1 MTREQAI
8 ALLEARDPIAAAQGI
23 APPHEVGWLRAPA
36 DGEGVAQVRY
46 GAGTT
51 PAQVADRLM
60 EIARQPSAARA
71 VLLVPGTD
79 SGDRPGSWGNEDLL
93 VAAVARRVLPV
104 AWLYAV
110 SVAITAAVAWEVCAY
125 SMLGFWN
132 GPRLIWPCAGVG
144 MLSVLAC
151 AVAFGLERAHPGLTS
166 HHFRPDD

>member
-23 APPHEVGWLRAPA
+23 APPHEVGWLRGPT

-93 VAAVARRVLPV
+93 VAAVARRVLPDV
-104 AWLYAV
+104 PIRLSWDAV
-110 SVAITAAVAWEVCAY
+110 GEAACQV
-125 SMLGFWN
+125 
-132 GPRLIWPCAGVG
+132 
-144 MLSVLAC
+144 
-151 AVAFGLERAHPGLTS
+151 AVAFGADEWVIPPGADADPDHLAAALGARAVA
-166 HHFRPDD
+166 R